1 MDVRYRPEDVDA
13 EVRPVFEQL
22 VAEFREYQVWA
33 RVDNFGLSVSAGV
46 VNQARR
52 AFVVVE
58 MKRYTKTRTARLTP
72 AELDRIRGRLA
83 AGGDE
88 PLRIEL

>member
-22 VAEFREYQVWA
+22 VAEFPAYDVWA
-33 RVDNFGLSVSAGV
+33 RTDNFGLWLSVGV
-46 VNQARR
+46 VSQARR

-58 MKRYTKTRTARLTP
+58 MKRYSKTRTAPLTP
-72 AELDRIRGRLA
+72 AELDRIRAHLA
-83 AGGDE
+83 VGGDE